1 MSGRFKLPLSSKWA
15 RPAPNRCWPD
25 HFGNLARSL
34 DPRQITV
41 PPMPDEIG
49 VTWLLNQLQALGMP
63 FDEANPR
70 ALGDALIARAGGTVR
85 RDETFIEAERRLK
98 EAFEAC
104 KTYRPLAPADRGDRF
119 EGGLSADVL
128 RRAWYPGPRTEGL
141 WGARWRALD
150 QQVQRGRM
158 TTSDLEELDQA
169 STCVVGMLPSP
180 SDERACVRGLVVG
193 DVQSGK
199 TNHMTSVA
207 AKAVDAGYNVVIILA
222 GVTDA
227 LRTQTQRRVN
237 KDLFVYCHGDPL
249 SANKLRDCHPWSRLP
264 QDDEPPAA
272 GEVKIDPNSAE
283 HQLSGGAWV
292 LAITKKNKST
302 IDKLTRTLGKVN
314 PDVRAK
320 ARVLVIDD
328 EADSASPH
336 APKHPDAD
344 PMGINK
350 AIRGLLARFPH
361 HCYLGYTATPYAVL
375 LANPDDDEGFYPRDF
390 VVALPQSPAYFG
402 MARIFGAA
410 DDPGSDGGL
419 AWTQV
424 DVDSEQMRLF
434 RGGEV
439 QPPEGLRD
447 AMRYFLCAT
456 AARAVR
462 GQADASSSMLVHLS
476 HKRSDHAAQ
485 VRVVDGELGRIR
497 TAVVANCKTE
507 LAALRQVWTREMDRL
522 GSWRDGQREPVCFDA
537 LEPHLHSV
545 VRSCRACK
553 ENSDTPQDAKL
564 RYYDD
569 MGNPVRE
576 IAIAVGGNVLSRGLT
591 IEGLVVSFF
600 GRRIELYDALSQAGR
615 WFGYRS
621 GYADMQRIWST
632 EPTFGFFRD
641 LALVDR
647 DVREQI
653 VELCRQGVSPRQLP
667 VSVRKH
673 DLLEI
678 TSRYKLWFAEEVDLP
693 VQDTF
698 FETRSFWRGKSPEGR
713 QNVSRQ
719 WEAADD
725 LVRMAGTAA
734 GWGISRADT
743 RSPVARD
750 IDCEAVFRFLRSYD
764 LHPSDP
770 LDKLRGPLLEF
781 YNKELSMNGI
791 YSKWNIAII
800 DVSGEAGTARHR
812 FADGPEVGKHG
823 RSPRTMSRG
832 NQSWG
837 SEAALLKQLS
847 SPRDVGVDFDSPLQ
861 PGARRSALLHARG
874 VAGGPGRPLLAL
886 YVIDSKSTPRSEEAR
901 KKGYGE
907 LDAPRDLV
915 GYMLVNPTSPVVADG
930 RLSGR
935 VRVRPTA
942 EGEPPDLDIDAPTIV
957 ARGQDA

>member
-1 MSGRFKLPLSSKWA
+1 MSGRFQLPLSSKWA

-264 QDDEPPAA
+264 QDDEPSAA

-439 QPPEGLRD
+439 QLTEGLRD

-791 YSKWNIAII
+791 YSRWNIAII

>member
-1 MSGRFKLPLSSKWA
+1 MA
-15 RPAPNRCWPD
+15 
-25 HFGNLARSL
+25 
-34 DPRQITV
+34 
-41 PPMPDEIG
+41 DEIG

-70 ALGDALIARAGGTVR
+70 SLGDALIARAGGTVR
-85 RDETFIEAERRLK
+85 RDESFIEAERRLK

-158 TTSDLEELDQA
+158 TNSDLEELDQA

-199 TNHMTSVA
+199 TNHMASVA

-227 LRTQTQRRVN
+227 LRTQTQRRMN

-402 MARIFGAA
+402 MARIFGAT

-439 QPPEGLRD
+439 QLTEGLRD

-456 AARAVR
+456 AARGVR

-522 GSWRDGQREPVCFDA
+522 GSWRDEQREPVCFDA

-576 IAIAVGGNVLSRGLT
+576 IAIVVGGNVLSRGLT

-719 WEAADD
+719 WEAADE

-750 IDCEAVFRFLRSYD
+750 VDCEAVFRFLRSYD

-770 LDKLRGPLLEF
+770 LGKLRGPLLEF

-800 DVSGEAGTARHR
+800 DVTGEAGTARHR
-812 FADGPEVGKHG
+812 FADGPAVGKHG

-935 VRVRPTA
+935 VRVRPSA
-942 EGEPPDLDIDAPTIV
+942 EGEPPDLDIDASTTV
-957 ARGQDA
+957 AGGHDA

>member
-1 MSGRFKLPLSSKWA
+1 
-15 RPAPNRCWPD
+15 
-25 HFGNLARSL
+25 
-34 DPRQITV
+34 
-41 PPMPDEIG
+41 MPDETG
-49 VTWLLNQLQALGMP
+49 VTWILNQLQSLGMP
-63 FDEANPR
+63 FDENNPQ
-70 ALGDALIARAGGTVR
+70 ALGDALIAKSGAALQ
-85 RDETFIEAERRLK
+85 RDESFIEAERRLK
-98 EAFEAC
+98 DLYETC
-104 KTYRPLAPADRGDRF
+104 KTYRPLAPAERGGRF
-119 EGGLSADVL
+119 EGGLSTDSS
-128 RRAWYPGPRTEGL
+128 RGAWYPGPRTDAL
-141 WGARWRALD
+141 WGARRRALD

-158 TTSDLEELDQA
+158 TASDLQELDQA

-180 SDERACVRGLVVG
+180 SAGTASARGLVVG

-199 TNHMTSVA
+199 TNHMASVA

-227 LRTQTQRRVN
+227 LRTQTQRRMD
-237 KDLFVYCHGDPL
+237 KDLFVYCHADPV
-249 SANKLRDCHPWSRLP
+249 SAERLRACQPWSRLP
-264 QDDEPPAA
+264 QSDEPPAA
-272 GEVKIDPNSAE
+272 GEVKIDAQRAE
-283 HQLSGGAWV
+283 HQLLGEDWI

-302 IDKLTRTLGKVN
+302 IDRLARSLGRVSIAA
-314 PDVRAK
+314 RAK
-320 ARVLVIDD
+320 ARVLIIDD

-336 APKHPDAD
+336 APPHRDAD
-344 PMGINK
+344 PAGINK
-350 AIRGLLARFPH
+350 AIRALLARFPH

-375 LANPDDDEGFYPRDF
+375 LANPDDEDGFYPRDF

-410 DDPGSDGGL
+410 DDPETDGGL
-419 AWTQV
+419 AWSQV
-424 DVDSEQMRLF
+424 DVEPEQMKLF
-434 RGGEV
+434 RGGAV
-439 QPPEGLRD
+439 QLTEGLRD

-476 HKRSDHAAQ
+476 HKRADHAAQ
-485 VRVVDGELGRIR
+485 VRVVDEELGRIR
-497 TAVVANCKTE
+497 AAVSASCETE
-507 LAALRQVWTREMDRL
+507 LAALRQVWMREMDRL
-522 GSWRDGQREPVCFDA
+522 GDWRDGQQEPVSFDA
-537 LEPHLHSV
+537 LAPHLHPV
-545 VRSCRACK
+545 VHACRACK

-569 MGNPVRE
+569 KGNPIRE

-615 WFGYRS
+615 WFGYRN

-653 VELCRQGVSPRQLP
+653 VELCRQGISPRQLP

-693 VQDTF
+693 VQDTC
-698 FETRSFWRGKSPEGR
+698 FETKSFWRGKSSEG
-713 QNVSRQ
+713 QQGVERQ
-719 WEAADD
+719 WAAANE
-725 LVRMAGTAA
+725 LVRTAGAETA
-734 GWGISRADT
+734 WDISRADIH
-743 RSPVARD
+743 SPVARGV
-750 IDCEAVFRFLRSYD
+750 DCEAVFRFLRSYE

-770 LDKLRGPLLEF
+770 LGKMRGPLLEF

-791 YSKWNIAII
+791 YSQWNIAII
-800 DVSGEAGTARHR
+800 NVKAEGGTARHR
-812 FADGPEVGKHG
+812 FAGGPDVGKHG

-837 SEAALLKQLS
+837 PDAALLKQLS
-847 SPRDVGVDFDSPLQ
+847 SPRDVGVDFDAPLQ

-874 VAGGPGRPLLAL
+874 MAGGPGRPLLAL
-886 YVIDSKSTPRSEEAR
+886 YVIDSKSTPRSDKAR
-901 KKGYGE
+901 QKGYGE

-915 GYMLVNPTSPVVADG
+915 GYMLVNPTSPAVADG

-935 VRVRPTA
+935 MRVRPSA
-942 EGEPPDLDIDAPTIV
+942 GVEISDLDIDAPTTTTD
-957 ARGQDA
+957 GQDA

>member
-1 MSGRFKLPLSSKWA
+1 MS
-15 RPAPNRCWPD
+15 
-25 HFGNLARSL
+25 
-34 DPRQITV
+34 
-41 PPMPDEIG
+41 DELG
-49 VTWLLNQLQALGMP
+49 VTWLLNQLLALGMP
-63 FDEANPR
+63 FDEANPQ

-85 RDETFIEAERRLK
+85 RDEIFIEAERRLR

-104 KTYRPLAPADRGDRF
+104 KTYRPLSPADREGRF
-119 EGGLSADVL
+119 EGGLSADGS
-128 RRAWYPGPRTEGL
+128 RRAWYPGPRKAGL
-141 WGARWRALD
+141 WEARWGALD

-158 TTSDLEELDQA
+158 TPSDLEELDQA

-199 TNHMTSVA
+199 TNHMASVA

-227 LRTQTQRRVN
+227 LRTQTQRRMN
-237 KDLFVYCHGDPL
+237 KDLFVYCHADPL
-249 SANKLRDCHPWSRLP
+249 SASKLRDCHPWSRLP
-264 QDDEPPAA
+264 QDDEPAAA
-272 GEVKIDPNSAE
+272 GEVKIDPSSAE
-283 HQLSGGAWV
+283 HHLSGGAWV

-302 IDKLTRTLGKVN
+302 IDKLAKTLSKVSA
-314 PDVRAK
+314 DVRAK

-344 PMGINK
+344 PVGINK

-361 HCYLGYTATPYAVL
+361 HCYLGYTATPYAIL
-375 LANPDDDEGFYPRDF
+375 LANPDDEEGFYPRDF

-419 AWTQV
+419 TWTQV
-424 DVDSEQMRLF
+424 DVDSEQMKLS
-434 RGGEV
+434 RGGEI
-439 QPPEGLRD
+439 QLTEGLRD

-456 AARAVR
+456 AARAAR

-476 HKRSDHAAQ
+476 HKRADHSAQ
-485 VRVVDGELGRIR
+485 VRVVSRELDRIR
-497 TAVVANCKTE
+497 AAVEANCTTE
-507 LAALRQVWTREMDRL
+507 LAALRQVWMREMDRL
-522 GSWRDGQREPVCFDA
+522 GSWRDGQREPVRFDA

-553 ENSDTPQDAKL
+553 ENSDTPQDARL
-564 RYYDD
+564 RYYDE

-576 IAIAVGGNVLSRGLT
+576 IAIVVGGNVLSRGLT

-615 WFGYRS
+615 WFGYRN

-632 EPTFGFFRD
+632 EATFGFFRD

-673 DLLEI
+673 EILEI

-713 QNVSRQ
+713 QKVSSQ
-719 WEAADD
+719 WKATQE
-725 LVRMAGTAA
+725 LVRTAGTAA
-734 GWGISRADT
+734 GWGISRADA

-750 IDCEAVFRFLRSYD
+750 VDCEAVFRFLRSYD

-770 LDKLRGPLLEF
+770 LGKLRGPLLEF

-800 DVSGEAGTARHR
+800 DVTGEAGTARHQ
-812 FADGPEVGKHG
+812 FADGLAVGKHG

-837 SEAALLKQLS
+837 YEAALLKQLS

-861 PGARRSALLHARG
+861 PGARRSALLRARG
-874 VAGGPGRPLLAL
+874 MAGGPGRPLLAL
-886 YVIDSKSTPRSEEAR
+886 YVIDRESTPRSEEAR

-915 GYMLVNPTSPVVADG
+915 GYMIVNPTSPVVADG

-935 VRVRPTA
+935 VRVRPAA
-942 EGEPPDLDIDAPTIV
+942 EGEPPDLDIDVTTTV
-957 ARGQDA
+957 AGDQHP

>member
-719 WEAADD
+719 WEAADE

-750 IDCEAVFRFLRSYD
+750 VDCEAVFRFLRSYD

>member
-1 MSGRFKLPLSSKWA
+1 MS
-15 RPAPNRCWPD
+15 
-25 HFGNLARSL
+25 
-34 DPRQITV
+34 
-41 PPMPDEIG
+41 DELG
-49 VTWLLNQLQALGMP
+49 VTWLLNQLLALGMP
-63 FDEANPR
+63 FDEANPQ
-70 ALGDALIARAGGTVR
+70 ALGDALIAQAGGTVR
-85 RDETFIEAERRLK
+85 RDEIFIEAERRLR

-104 KTYRPLAPADRGDRF
+104 KTYRPLSPADREGRF
-119 EGGLSADVL
+119 EGGLSADGS
-128 RRAWYPGPRTEGL
+128 RRAWYPGPRKAGL
-141 WGARWRALD
+141 WEARWGALD

-158 TTSDLEELDQA
+158 TPSDLDELDQA

-199 TNHMTSVA
+199 TNHMASVA

-227 LRTQTQRRVN
+227 LRTQTQRRMN
-237 KDLFVYCHGDPL
+237 KDLFVYCHADPL
-249 SANKLRDCHPWSRLP
+249 SASKLRDCHPWSRLP
-264 QDDEPPAA
+264 QDDEPAAA
-272 GEVKIDPNSAE
+272 GEVKIDPSSAE
-283 HQLSGGAWV
+283 HHLSGAAWV

-302 IDKLTRTLGKVN
+302 IDRLAKTLSKVSA
-314 PDVRAK
+314 DVRAK

-344 PMGINK
+344 PVGINK

-361 HCYLGYTATPYAVL
+361 HCYLGYTATPYAIL
-375 LANPDDDEGFYPRDF
+375 LANPDDEEGFYPRDF

-419 AWTQV
+419 TWTQV
-424 DVDSEQMRLF
+424 GVDSEQMKLS
-434 RGGEV
+434 RGGEI
-439 QPPEGLRD
+439 QLTEGLRD

-456 AARAVR
+456 AARASR

-476 HKRSDHAAQ
+476 HKRADHSAQ
-485 VRVVDGELGRIR
+485 VRVVSRELDRIR
-497 TAVVANCKTE
+497 AAVDANCTTE
-507 LAALRQVWTREMDRL
+507 LAALRQVWMREMDRL
-522 GSWRDGQREPVCFDA
+522 GSWRDGQREPVRFDA

-553 ENSDTPQDAKL
+553 ENSDTPQDARL
-564 RYYDD
+564 RYYDE

-576 IAIAVGGNVLSRGLT
+576 IAIVVGGNVLSRGLT

-615 WFGYRS
+615 WFGYRN

-632 EPTFGFFRD
+632 EATFGFFRD

-673 DLLEI
+673 EILEI

-698 FETRSFWRGKSPEGR
+698 FETRSFWRGQSPEGR
-713 QNVSRQ
+713 QKVSSQ
-719 WEAADD
+719 WKATQE
-725 LVRMAGTAA
+725 LVRTAGAAA
-734 GWGISRADT
+734 GWSISRADT

-750 IDCEAVFRFLRSYD
+750 VDCEAVFRFLRSYD

-770 LDKLRGPLLEF
+770 LGKLRGPLLEF

-800 DVSGEAGTARHR
+800 DVTGEAGTARHQ
-812 FADGPEVGKHG
+812 FADGPAVGKHG

-874 VAGGPGRPLLAL
+874 MAGGPGRPLLAL
-886 YVIDSKSTPRSEEAR
+886 YVIDRESTPRSEEAR

-915 GYMLVNPTSPVVADG
+915 GYMIVNPTSPVVADG

-935 VRVRPTA
+935 VRVRPAA
-942 EGEPPDLDIDAPTIV
+942 EGEPPDLDIDLTTTV
-957 ARGQDA
+957 AGDQHP

>member
-1 MSGRFKLPLSSKWA
+1 
-15 RPAPNRCWPD
+15 
-25 HFGNLARSL
+25 
-34 DPRQITV
+34 
-41 PPMPDEIG
+41 MPDEIG

-63 FDEANPR
+63 FDEENPR
-70 ALGDALIARAGGTVR
+70 SLGDVLIARAGGTLR
-85 RDETFIEAERRLK
+85 RDEAFIEAERRLK
-98 EAFEAC
+98 ETFDAC

-119 EGGLSADVL
+119 EGGLSADGS

-141 WGARWRALD
+141 WGARRRALD

-158 TTSDLEELDQA
+158 TSSDLEELDQA

-180 SDERACVRGLVVG
+180 ADEGACVRGLVVG

-199 TNHMTSVA
+199 TNHMASVA

-227 LRTQTQRRVN
+227 LRTQTQRRMN
-237 KDLFVYCHGDPL
+237 KDLFVYCHADPL
-249 SANKLRDCHPWSRLP
+249 SANRLRDCHPWSRLP
-264 QDDEPPAA
+264 QDEEPPAA

-302 IDKLTRTLGKVN
+302 IDKLARTLGKVN
-314 PDVRAK
+314 ADVRAK

-336 APKHPDAD
+336 APKYPDAD
-344 PMGINK
+344 PAGINK

-375 LANPDDDEGFYPRDF
+375 LANPDDEEGFYPRDF

-424 DVDSEQMRLF
+424 DVDSEQMDLL
-434 RGGEV
+434 RGGQV
-439 QPPEGLRD
+439 QLTEGLRD

-476 HKRSDHAAQ
+476 HKRADHAAQ
-485 VRVVDGELGRIR
+485 VTVVDGELGRIR
-497 TAVVANCKTE
+497 AALAANSETE
-507 LAALRQVWTREMDRL
+507 LAALRQVWVREMDRL
-522 GSWRDGQREPVCFDA
+522 GDWRDGQREPVRFDA

-545 VRSCRACK
+545 VRSCRARK
-553 ENSDTPQDAKL
+553 ENSDTHQDAKL

-569 MGNPVRE
+569 MGDPVRE

-600 GRRIELYDALSQAGR
+600 GRSIQLYDALSQAGR
-615 WFGYRS
+615 WFGYRN

-653 VELCRQGVSPRQLP
+653 AELCRQGISPRQLP

-673 DLLEI
+673 ELLEI
-678 TSRYKLWFAEEVDLP
+678 TSRYKLRFAEEVDLS

-713 QNVSRQ
+713 QSVGRQ
-719 WEAADD
+719 WEAADE
-725 LVRMAGTAA
+725 LVRTAGTEA

-750 IDCEAVFRFLRSYD
+750 VDCEAVFQFLRSYD

-770 LDKLRGPLLEF
+770 LGKLRAPLLEF

-800 DVSGEAGTARHR
+800 DVTGEAGTARHR
-812 FADGPEVGKHG
+812 FADGPAVGKHG

-886 YVIDSKSTPRSEEAR
+886 YVIDSKSTPRSEAAR

-957 ARGQDA
+957 AGGQDA